1 MCMQEKKTETQEP
14 ESSHG
19 KQISNSKTADSGGK
33 LIFGNP
39 VLCSQLIND
48 FVDMKELK
56 GVRPE
61 DIEDV
66 TERFIPMFTEERDA
80 DVIKRVHLPGKS
92 DIFIALIEHKSAVD
106 YNVVMQMFHYMS
118 YIWEEYERIKE
129 GEQKGITKTKGFRY
143 PPILPIVYYE
153 DTAEWTSP
161 MHLKDRIFLS
171 DVFGEYLPDYRYLL
185 FGLREHGK
193 AELISRRDYI
203 SFTLLI
209 NGLRNYA
216 EFRNLD
222 LPKDYLDNIGKAPGD
237 VLIVYKKLIS
247 TFLRELNVPEEE
259 IVDLTEQIEGGN
271 MNRLFENF
279 ERIDI
284 QAIRKQYKEEGLE
297 EGREEGRKVGLK
309 EGRKVGLKEG
319 RDVGLKEGREIRLVT
334 QTCNCLKKGLPVDQ
348 IADLL
353 CTEEYDIKAI
363 VDAAEEFAPDYD
375 IDKIV
380 KKLIPAQAEA

>member
-1 MCMQEKKTETQEP
+1 MQKNTKY
-14 ESSHG
+14 
-19 KQISNSKTADSGGK
+19 KDNGGRM
-33 LIFGNP
+33 IFENAT
-39 VLCSQLIND
+39 LCSEFLSGYTGIEFFKN
-48 FVDMKELK
+48 VK
-56 GVRPE
+56 PE
-61 DIEDV
+61 DIEDM
-66 TERFIPMFTEERDA
+66 TERFLPMFSEERDS
-80 DVIKRVHLPGKS
+80 DVVKKVTLPEIG
-92 DIFIALIEHKSAVD
+92 DLFVVTLIEHKSSVD

-153 DTAEWTSP
+153 DTAEWTSA
-161 MHLKDRIFLS
+161 MNLSERVFLS
-171 DVFGEYLPDYRYLL
+171 DVFSEYLPDYRYLL

-247 TFLRELNVPEEE
+247 TFLRELNVPEDE
-259 IVDLTEQIEGGN
+259 IADLTEQIEGGN

-297 EGREEGRKVGLK
+297 EGLK
-309 EGRKVGLKEG
+309 EGREE
-319 RDVGLKEGREIRLVT
+319 GLKEGREEGREILLVR
-334 QTCNCLKKGLPVDQ
+334 QTCNSLKKGLSTAQ

-353 CTEEYDIKAI
+353 CTEETHIKAI
-363 VDAAEEFAPDYD
+363 ADAAGEFAPDYD
-375 IDKIV
+375 VDKIV
-380 KKLIPAQAEA
+380 KKLLPAMSEA